1 VRCSG
6 RRVRFRLWI
15 VTVLLA
21 GCCGAAACGESH
33 DVRAAEL
40 RDAAGSWAA
49 TLRLVTEEWTRGA
62 LPSHFVQ
69 STTSVA
75 TTELQSAARLVRFTV
90 GDAASAPAD
99 EVLARVPLLNEAVA
113 RGDRAAAMEIVRA
126 LASAVPPKP
135 TPPVARPR

>member
-1 VRCSG
+1 
-6 RRVRFRLWI
+6 VRFRLWI

-21 GCCGAAACGESH
+21 GCFGAAACGKSQ
-33 DVRAAEL
+33 DVKVAEL
-40 RDAAGSWAA
+40 HDAAGSWAA
-49 TLRLVTEEWTRGA
+49 TLKLVTEEWTRDA

-75 TTELQSAARLVRFTV
+75 MTELQRAARRVRSTV
-90 GDAASAPAD
+90 GAAASGPAD

-113 RGDRAAAMEIVRA
+113 RGDQAAAMDIVRA
-126 LASAVPPKP
+126 LVSAVPPKP